1 VAQKQDTGGSKIISS
16 EQAAAGAPE
25 QIIGRAVSVLRARG
39 ADAQQALDAIDA
51 PIYVTDA
58 EGRITF
64 FNQACI
70 PFAGRTPVIG
80 EDRWC
85 VTWRLF
91 TDDGAFLPHDQ
102 CPMAVAVRERRPVRG
117 VEAIA
122 ERPDGTRRHFSP
134 FPTPIFEDDGAFAG
148 AVNLLVDISDR
159 KRADYLTSQAQ
170 RCRRLAGT
178 IGDRGTVE
186 TLSRMAAEYEAEAGA
201 LDRPN

>member
-1 VAQKQDTGGSKIISS
+1 M
-16 EQAAAGAPE
+16 
-25 QIIGRAVSVLRARG
+25 RASGDA
-39 ADAQQALDAIDA
+39 AQQALDDIDA
-51 PIYVTDA
+51 PIYTTDT

-70 PFAGRTPVIG
+70 PFAGRSPVIG

-91 TDDGAFLPHDQ
+91 TEAGEFLPHDQ
-102 CPMAVAVRERRPVRG
+102 CPMAVAVREQRPVRG
-117 VEAIA
+117 AKAIA
-122 ERPDGTRRHFSP
+122 ERPDGTRLHFRP
-134 FPTPIFEDDGAFAG
+134 FPTPIFDEEGAFAG

-159 KRADYLTSQAQ
+159 KRADYLLAQAQ

>member
-1 VAQKQDTGGSKIISS
+1 MTGGSKTISFG
-16 EQAAAGAPE
+16 EPAAGGPE
-25 QIIGRAVSVLRARG
+25 QIIGRAISAVRTRG
-39 ADAQQALDAIDA
+39 VDTQHALDAIDA

-58 EGRITF
+58 EGRVIF

-91 TDDGAFLPHDQ
+91 TDDGEFLPHDQ

-117 VEAIA
+117 LEAIA
-122 ERPDGTRRHFSP
+122 ERPDGSRLHFSP
-134 FPTPIFEDDGAFAG
+134 FPTPIFDENGAFAG
-148 AVNLLVDISDR
+148 AVNLLVDISNR

-178 IGDRGTVE
+178 IGDRSTVE

-201 LDRPN
+201 FVRPN

>member
-1 VAQKQDTGGSKIISS
+1 MV
-16 EQAAAGAPE
+16 
-25 QIIGRAVSVLRARG
+25 RARG
-39 ADAQQALDAIDA
+39 AGAQQALDAIDA

-58 EGRITF
+58 EGRVTF

-91 TDDGAFLPHDQ
+91 TDDGEFLPHDQ

-122 ERPDGTRRHFSP
+122 ERPDGSRLHFSP
-134 FPTPIFEDDGAFAG
+134 FPTPIFDEQGGFAG

-159 KRADYLTSQAQ
+159 KRADYLTAQAQ

-178 IGDRGTVE
+178 IGDRSTVE

-201 LDRPN
+201 LDRRN